1 MAPRFANK
9 QRVLDIR
16 KKDPLRKAIDIAW
29 EIGISRERV
38 RQLLNELGLPTNLK
52 NPKKIYLCRGC
63 GRSIL
68 YTQRRTML
76 CAICKTKSNYQL
88 VTCEVCG
95 KQFPRRNCVVTATKK
110 RGYEHVFCSYS
121 CKGKLHGPIFG
132 FQKGGNPTKPRKHGG
147 SDG

>member
-16 KKDPLRKAIDIAW
+16 KKDPLRKAIDIAQ
-29 EIGISRERV
+29 EVGISRERV

-52 NPKKIYLCRGC
+52 NPKKIYLCSGC

-76 CAICKTKSNYQL
+76 CAICKIKSNYQL
-88 VTCEVCG
+88 VTCQGCG
-95 KQFPRRNCVVTATKK
+95 EQFPRRNCVVRTSKK

-121 CKGKLHGPIFG
+121 CNGKHNAAQYG
-132 FQKGGNPTKPRKHGG
+132 FQKGGNPKAPRKHGVKL
-147 SDG
+147 